1 MFNKTTI
8 AIVPA
13 IAFNLLCGVFA
24 HGQDINVAAYT
35 VTGKKILCVVD
46 KNKPNIQLRK
56 LLKDTKTPV
65 DTDDVRSTNE
75 YGETVWI
82 VAARNNN
89 LVAMKMLDST
99 KLYQSTDYTVADKD
113 GNTAMI
119 YAVNNSNVDMI
130 SYLAKHACEDDFNHA
145 NANGDSPVTLAHK
158 AGGVVASTVDGL
170 VTEAHRAGLA
180 HLQVMHGDTQTL
192 VLSHH

>member
-8 AIVPA
+8 AIVLA
-13 IAFNLLCGVFA
+13 VAFNLLCGALA

-35 VTGKKILCVVD
+35 VTGKKIMCVMD
-46 KNKPNIQLRK
+46 KNRPNIQLRK

-75 YGETVWI
+75 YGETVLI

-99 KLYQSTDYTVADKD
+99 KLYQPADYTVADKD

-119 YAVNNSNVDMI
+119 YALHNANVDMMKFLASHLHEVDLTRTNANNDSPI
-130 SYLAKHACEDDFNHA
+130 SLAK
-145 NANGDSPVTLAHK
+145 K
-158 AGGVVASTVDGL
+158 AGGAVAIAFDAIVI
-170 VTEAHRAGLA
+170 EAHRAGLA
-180 HLQVMHGDTQTL
+180 HLTVMHGDTQTL